1 MLAYLSEHLPPPLQ
15 AALISFD
22 LLILS
27 SWVVG
32 GTLAAI
38 VTYGAAASGQG
49 DTVDVFSDFIVAY
62 YRHVF
67 MIFLGPVTFAI
78 PSFDFDLSIVITWR
92 PYEGTWIAWAM
103 VSGESSINQQR
114 QPACSNASTSS
125 CSIAMAN

>member
-92 PYEGTWIAWAM
+92 PYEGTLLFIF
-103 VSGESSINQQR
+103 
-114 QPACSNASTSS
+114 
-125 CSIAMAN
+125 